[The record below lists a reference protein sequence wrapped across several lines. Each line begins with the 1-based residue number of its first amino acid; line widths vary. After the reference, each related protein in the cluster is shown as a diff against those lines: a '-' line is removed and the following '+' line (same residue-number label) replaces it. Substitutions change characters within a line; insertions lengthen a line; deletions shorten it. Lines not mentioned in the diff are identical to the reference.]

1 MNNYNNNIII
11 IVIKPT
17 LARQGHPKTW
27 PFWDPADL
35 EPGLG
40 LRENKEK
47 IESLDLIKKPWST
60 HDPVNLW

>member
-1 MNNYNNNIII
+1 M
-11 IVIKPT
+11 

-47 IESLDLIKKPWST
+47 IESLDLIKKP
-60 HDPVNLW
+60 